1 MSDTFLSRYVG
12 KFAILHSPCVER
24 KAIVSDTFLSRYVG
38 TLQYYTVRVK
48 NVGYRE

>member
-38 TLQYYTVRVK
+38 NFAILHSPYEER
-48 NVGYRE
+48 

>member
-12 KFAILHSPCVER
+12 NFAIRHSPCVER

-38 TLQYYTVRVK
+38 NFAILHSPCEER
-48 NVGYRE
+48 

>member
-38 TLQYYTVRVK
+38 NFAILHSPCEER
-48 NVGYRE
+48 

>member
-1 MSDTFLSRYVG
+1 MSDTFLFRYVG

-38 TLQYYTVRVK
+38 NFAILHSPCEER
-48 NVGYRE
+48 

>member
-12 KFAILHSPCVER
+12 KFAILHSPFVER

-38 TLQYYTVRVK
+38 NFAILHSPCEER
-48 NVGYRE
+48 

>member
-12 KFAILHSPCVER
+12 NFVILHSPCAER

-38 TLQYYTVRVK
+38 NFVILHSPCVER
-48 NVGYRE
+48 